1 MIKVK
6 GPPGQSIFSLFFFF
20 FGRRFGPGPVSRS
33 VKSVRGGD
41 VISDVIEQRACMR
54 VAREINSCTC
64 ERVRGSSRACHCR
77 HSAPDLLKARGGAW
91 LIVRA

>member
-1 MIKVK
+1 MGQVRFENFDFLVKVK

-33 VKSVRGGD
+33 VKSVSGGD

-54 VAREINSCTC
+54 VAR
-64 ERVRGSSRACHCR
+64 V
-77 HSAPDLLKARGGAW
+77 SA
-91 LIVRA
+91 